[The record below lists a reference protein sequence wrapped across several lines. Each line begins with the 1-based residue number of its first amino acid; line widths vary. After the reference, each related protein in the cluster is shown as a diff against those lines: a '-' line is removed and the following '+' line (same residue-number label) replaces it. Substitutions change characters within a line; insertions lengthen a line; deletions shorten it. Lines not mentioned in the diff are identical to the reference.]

1 MKKSKQYKAFIEA
14 GNEYMRT
21 AKAYNPRRKDSP
33 TFNDVKYEW
42 ENFAYYAY
50 RLFVYCHDSACIL
63 TKKDM
68 LKKLNRS
75 KQGGKVGV

>member
-14 GNEYMRT
+14 GNEYMRL
-21 AKAYNPRRKDSP
+21 AKYLTPQSP
-33 TFNDVKYEW
+33 DDRFRDVKEAW
-42 ENFAYYAY
+42 LDFSQVAYQLYIE
-50 RLFVYCHDSACIL
+50 CHDSACIL
-63 TKKDM
+63 TQKDM